1 MFYFSLFLFVHGRH
15 CTWKLLLWKWLHS
28 PGYLPE
34 NMHSTSQWCP
44 LPSSITVCFFFFF
57 FFNRKYLDCF
67 VICSGGYFIHH
78 WKACKLLK
86 PPLKLCNWIGLLILV
101 WKYKLFIAGFNLKVV
116 YVVPIFVYITFWWNL
131 KHELIPLGFV
141 RDLLTCCIWRLSFY
155 FFKYVI
161 SLFFLP
167 VSK

>member
-1 MFYFSLFLFVHGRH
+1 MVDIARGNFYFENDCIPQAISQRTCIQLHNGVLFLHQ
-15 CTWKLLLWKWLHS
+15 
-28 PGYLPE
+28 
-34 NMHSTSQWCP
+34 SQC
-44 LPSSITVCFFFFF
+44 VFFF